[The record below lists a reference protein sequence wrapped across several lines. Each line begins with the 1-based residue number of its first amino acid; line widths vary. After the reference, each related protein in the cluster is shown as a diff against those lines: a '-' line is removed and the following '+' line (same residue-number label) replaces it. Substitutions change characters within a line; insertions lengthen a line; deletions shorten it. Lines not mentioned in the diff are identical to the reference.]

1 MQQEPD
7 LKLVFSCHYPRLV
20 FKDYMQIMPVLPSA
34 LPPFYFLSRLYVKS
48 CSLFR
53 TPWFLQQKKPKP
65 FPKVE
70 FLRIS
75 VFYSSDNRNEYEHSE
90 PLVILPGLRR
100 CEEKQSGSGK
110 KSS

>member
-1 MQQEPD
+1 M
-7 LKLVFSCHYPRLV
+7 
-20 FKDYMQIMPVLPSA
+20 VLA
-34 LPPFYFLSRLYVKS
+34 A
-48 CSLFR
+48 
-53 TPWFLQQKKPKP
+53 KKPKP

-75 VFYSSDNRNEYEHSE
+75 VFYSSYNRNEYEHSE

-100 CEEKQSGSGK
+100 CEEKQSGYGK